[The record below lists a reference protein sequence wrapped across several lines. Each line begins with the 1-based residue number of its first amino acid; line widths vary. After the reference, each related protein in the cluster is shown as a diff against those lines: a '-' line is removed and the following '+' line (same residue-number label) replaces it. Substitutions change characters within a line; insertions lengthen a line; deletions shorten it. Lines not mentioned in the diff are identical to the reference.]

1 MLHCS
6 HLNER
11 LEFGMESVAILS
23 HSFINSGGRIIP
35 CRTALVDLGL
45 NDIDPGLSN
54 SKFICEISISV
65 TFF

>member
-1 MLHCS
+1 
-6 HLNER
+6 
-11 LEFGMESVAILS
+11 MESVAILS